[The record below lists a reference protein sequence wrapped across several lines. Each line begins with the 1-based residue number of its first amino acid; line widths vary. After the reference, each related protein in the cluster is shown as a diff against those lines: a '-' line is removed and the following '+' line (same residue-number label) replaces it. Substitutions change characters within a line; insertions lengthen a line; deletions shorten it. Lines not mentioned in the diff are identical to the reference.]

1 METSLNHIF
10 TTMDQFDPVKYS
22 STRNFIDGSVSQ
34 LSPYISR
41 GVISTKQVFQFLLDK
56 GYGFAEMEKF
66 VQELAWRDY
75 WQNIWVEK
83 GDLIDGDFKSAQVG
97 VLNYSVPSFLLDNS
111 SSIEAID
118 QATKSFYDSGYIH
131 NHVRMYIASIVCN
144 VGKYHWKNPAKWMYY
159 HLLDGDWASNSLSWQ
174 WVCGTNSSKLY
185 YANQENINKY
195 CRSSQKE
202 TFLDVDYEKFA
213 SLEVPQEL
221 LKSANLDLQ
230 TPLPKVSDPLIIKS
244 GPIFIYNYY
253 NLDPDWYTSIDGN
266 RVLLLQPSIFEK
278 YPISQNSI
286 DFMLGLSQNIENIQ
300 IFVGSFEQLLMKANG
315 NEIIY
320 KEHPLNSHYKGSK
333 MERDWMFDVK
343 GYYPSFFKFWNKAK
357 KEFLKR

>member
-10 TTMDQFDPVKYS
+10 NIMDQFDPIKYAR
-22 STRNFIDGSVSQ
+22 TRNYTDGSVSQ

-56 GYGFAEMEKF
+56 GYGFSEMEKF

-118 QATKSFYDSGYIH
+118 QATKCFYDSGYIH

-159 HLLDGDWASNSLSWQ
+159 HLIDGDWASNSLSWQ
-174 WVCGTNSSKLY
+174 WVCGTNSNKLY

-195 CRSSQKE
+195 CRSFQKD
-202 TFLDVDYEKFA
+202 TFLDVEYEKFA
-213 SLEVPQEL
+213 SLEVPQQL
-221 LKSANLDLQ
+221 LNSTNLNLQ
-230 TPLPKVSDPLIIKS
+230 TPLPKNIPPLVINP

-253 NLDPDWYTSIDGN
+253 NLDPNWYSSIEAN
-266 RVLLLQPSIFEK
+266 RVLLLEPSIFEK

-286 DFMLGLSQNIENIQ
+286 DFMLGLSQNIDGIQ
-300 IFVGSFEQLLMKANG
+300 LFIGSFEQLIEQANG
-315 NEIIY
+315 NETIY
-320 KEHPLNSHYKGSK
+320 KEHPLNNHYSGSK
-333 MERDWMFDVK
+333 IERDWMFDIK

-357 KEFLKR
+357 KEFLKK

>member
-10 TTMDQFDPVKYS
+10 TTMDQFDPLKYA

-41 GVISTKQVFQFLLDK
+41 GVISTKQVFHFLLDK
-56 GYGFAEMEKF
+56 GYVFSDMEKF
-66 VQELAWRDY
+66 IQELAWRDY
-75 WQNIWVEK
+75 WQNIWLEK
-83 GDLIDGDFKSAQVG
+83 GELIDSDFKSAQVG
-97 VLNYSVPSFLLDNS
+97 VLSHYVPSFLLENS
-111 SSIEAID
+111 SSIDAIN
-118 QATKSFYDSGYIH
+118 QAIERFYQSGYIH

-185 YANQENINKY
+185 YANQKNINKF
-195 CRSSQKE
+195 CFSNQKD
-202 TFLDVDYEKFA
+202 TFLDVEYEKFN
-213 SLEVPQEL
+213 SLSVPQEL
-221 LKSANLDLQ
+221 LSSIKLDLQ
-230 TPLPKVSDPLIIKS
+230 TPLPKNNDPLIIKR

-253 NLDPDWYTSIDGN
+253 NLDPDWYSSIDAN
-266 RVLLLQPSIFEK
+266 RVLLLEPSIFEK
-278 YPISQNSI
+278 YPISQKSV
-286 DFMLGLSQNIENIQ
+286 DFMLDLSKNIEGIQ
-300 IFVGSFEQLLMKANG
+300 IFVGSFEQLLEQSND

-320 KEHPLNSHYKGSK
+320 KEHPLNNHYTGSK
-333 MERDWMFDVK
+333 MERDWMFDIK

-357 KEFLKR
+357 KEFLKK

>member
-10 TTMDQFDPVKYS
+10 KIMDQFDPIKYA
-22 STRNFIDGSVSQ
+22 STRNYTDGSVSQ

-56 GYGFAEMEKF
+56 GYGFSVMEKF

-75 WQNIWVEK
+75 WQNIWVDK
-83 GDLIDGDFKSAQVG
+83 GDLIDSDFKNAQIG
-97 VLNYSVPSFLLDNS
+97 VLNYSLPSFLLDNS
-111 SSIEAID
+111 SSINAID
-118 QATKSFYDSGYIH
+118 QAIEDFYQSGYIH

-159 HLLDGDWASNSLSWQ
+159 HLIDGDWASNSLSWQ
-174 WVCGTNSSKLY
+174 WVCGTNSNKLY

-195 CRSSQKE
+195 CRSSQKD
-202 TFLDVDYEKFA
+202 TFLDVEYEKFA
-213 SLEVPQEL
+213 SLEVPQL
-221 LKSANLDLQ
+221 LLNSTNLNLQ
-230 TPLPKVSDPLIIKS
+230 TPLPENIPPLAIKP

-253 NLDPDWYTSIDGN
+253 NLDPDWYSSIEAN
-266 RVLLLQPSIFEK
+266 RVLLLEPSIFEK

-286 DFMLGLSQNIENIQ
+286 NFMLGLSQNIDGIQ
-300 IFVGSFEQLLMKANG
+300 LFVGSFEQLIEQVNG

-320 KEHPLNSHYKGSK
+320 KEHPLNSHYTGSK

-357 KEFLKR
+357 KEFLKK

>member
-1 METSLNHIF
+1 METSLKHIF

-56 GYGFAEMEKF
+56 GYGFSEMEKF
-66 VQELAWRDY
+66 VQELAWRDF

-83 GDLIDGDFKSAQVG
+83 GDLIDGDFKSTQVG

-202 TFLDVDYEKFA
+202 TFLDVDYEKF
-213 SLEVPQEL
+213 SILEIPKEL
-221 LKSANLDLQ
+221 LKSTTLDLQ
-230 TPLPKVSDPLIIKS
+230 TPLPKVSDPLVIKY

-266 RVLLLQPSIFEK
+266 RVLLLEPSIFEK

-286 DFMLGLSQNIENIQ
+286 DFMLGLSQNIEDIQ
-300 IFVGSFEQLLMKANG
+300 IFVGSFDQLLMQVNS